1 MFQCRRQIRGILQ
14 AERRHREHRSGAVDS
29 AGHLQEL
36 VSHRRQVLP
45 LRRAGVRDE
54 VRLVDVQR
62 RPGRPAV
69 LRGQGDRRPERLRQQ
84 RHVGHHQL
92 PREAGEL
99 DGSRRRTHQ
108 EEDDLH
114 AADPPQDV
122 VLHGESDHP
131 VRVDIVPQRIRVL
144 PAGRRR
150 REDDHVYIDP
160 AGSCRVLVVGL

>member
-1 MFQCRRQIRGILQ
+1 MHPPMFQCRRQIRGILQ
-14 AERRHREHRSGAVDS
+14 AKRRHREHGSRSVDPS
-29 AGHLQEL
+29 RHLQEL

-62 RPGRPAV
+62 RPGRVVV

-92 PREAGEL
+92 SREAGEL
-99 DGSRRRTHQ
+99 DGSRRRPHQ

-114 AADPPQDV
+114 AADTPQDA

-131 VRVDIVPQRIRVL
+131 VRVDLIPQRIRVL
-144 PAGRRR
+144 SAG
-150 REDDHVYIDP
+150 
-160 AGSCRVLVVGL
+160 